1 MNKKICKRCVSDS
14 SISSLELDSNGI
26 CQYCKIHDEMEL
38 EYPLNKDSFSELL
51 TICKKIKLDGKNKSY
66 DCVVGV
72 SGGKD
77 SSYLLYLVKEK
88 LQLRPLA
95 VHYDN
100 GFDSDASVSNILRMC
115 EKLDVDLETR
125 VADWEKFKN

>member
-1 MNKKICKRCVSDS
+1 MNEKICERCVSDS
-14 SISSLELDSNGI
+14 SISSLVLDENRI
-26 CQYCKIHDEMEL
+26 CQYCKIHDEMEK
-38 EYPLNKDSFSELL
+38 EYPLNNSSFSELL
-51 TICKKIKLDGKNKSY
+51 KICKKIKLDGKNKSY

-95 VHYDN
+95 VH
-100 GFDSDASVSNILRMC
+100 
-115 EKLDVDLETR
+115 
-125 VADWEKFKN
+125 FKNV